1 MSISAHRAG
10 ISCRR
15 PHKCPQPAAG
25 LFPTSLLSSDQHASY
40 LALPKPAMS
49 TQKRLVLMGES
60 CPGLSPQHHLI
71 KLGSEEEKPIQ
82 NTKALLTT
90 RSTANALSQP
100 QIKPQANLLNCFFP
114 DQHPTCDCLRPHRAG
129 LGSGVFVRAHTELP
143 WPCRERSRCSAHL
156 AKHWQSSTFA
166 DWWAVTPVY
175 IG

>member
-1 MSISAHRAG
+1 MATPQHSEVELFCCHLMLVSLSRSCSSPETRLLPVSISAHRAG

-15 PHKCPQPAAG
+15 PHKCPQPAVG
-25 LFPTSLLSSDQHASY
+25 LFPTSLLSSDQHTSY

-90 RSTANALSQP
+90 RSTTNALSQP

-114 DQHPTCDCLRPHRAG
+114 D
-129 LGSGVFVRAHTELP
+129 
-143 WPCRERSRCSAHL
+143 
-156 AKHWQSSTFA
+156 
-166 DWWAVTPVY
+166 
-175 IG
+175 